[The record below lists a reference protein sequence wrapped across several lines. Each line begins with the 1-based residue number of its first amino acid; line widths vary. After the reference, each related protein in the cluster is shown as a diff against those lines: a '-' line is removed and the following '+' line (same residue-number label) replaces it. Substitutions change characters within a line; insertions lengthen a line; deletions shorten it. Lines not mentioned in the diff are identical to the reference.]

1 MTLIC
6 AAAKTSGRVVMVT
19 VKMTL
24 VLPMLYQKMASTTQM
39 IGGVPRRTVMMGRV
53 SSERVRLLPAIRPTP
68 IPRLRARLMPMLP
81 RCRVRITFCRS
92 TALPRISATRVR
104 TTSGAGMSI
113 APSEAWPYCHRA
125 MKAKSET
132 SAGKMPQR

>member
-53 SSERVRLLPAIRPTP
+53 SSERVRLLPAMSPALMP
-68 IPRLRARLMPMLP
+68 IVSARLMPMLA
-81 RCRVRITFCRS
+81 RYKVRITFCRS
-92 TALPRISATRVR
+92 LHYARIFTARAK
-104 TTSGAGMSI
+104 TTSGRG
-113 APSEAWPYCHRA
+113 
-125 MKAKSET
+125 
-132 SAGKMPQR
+132 

>member
-53 SSERVRLLPAIRPTP
+53 SSERVRLLPAMSPALMP
-68 IPRLRARLMPMLP
+68 IVSARLMPMLA
-81 RCRVRITFCRS
+81 RYKVRITFCRS
-92 TALPRISATRVR
+92 LALARIFTARAK

-125 MKAKSET
+125 TAAKSEA